1 MADTEFIIEPGRQ
14 DIVIKHTFDAP
25 PETVFKV
32 MTDPELIPKWWGP
45 RDLTTIVD
53 KMDVRP
59 GGQWRFVHREDNGS
73 EYGFHGVYHDTV
85 PGQRVVQTTEFEGA
99 PGEVALET
107 MTFEGAG
114 GKTKVVARALYPSV
128 ESRDAV
134 IQAGMESGARET
146 YERIDELL
154 NTL

>member
-32 MTDPELIPKWWGP
+32 ITDPELIPKWWGP
-45 RDLTTIVD
+45 RNLSTIVD

-59 GGQWRFVHREDNGS
+59 GGQWRFVHREDDGS
-73 EYGFHGVYHDTV
+73 EYGFHGVFHDIV
-85 PGQRVVQTTEFEGA
+85 PGQRVVQTFEFEGV
-99 PGEVALET
+99 PGEVSLET
-107 MTFEGAG
+107 MTFEAAG
-114 GKTKVVARALYPSV
+114 GSTRVVARSLYSSV

-134 IQAGMESGARET
+134 VQSGMESGARET

-154 NTL
+154 SSL